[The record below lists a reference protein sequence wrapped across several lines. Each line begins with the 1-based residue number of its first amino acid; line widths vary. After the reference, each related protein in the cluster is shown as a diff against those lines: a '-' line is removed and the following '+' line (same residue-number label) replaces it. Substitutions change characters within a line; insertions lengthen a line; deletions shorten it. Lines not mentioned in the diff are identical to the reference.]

1 MKNENNAEEVS
12 SVTSAPKFIEREFKT
27 GDVTYKGR
35 IFTDSKEYVN
45 MLAVEHG
52 KTQKEVMNALV
63 EGYQALQMTRVAQG
77 WAKNG
82 KLTNNSVVEVTALY
96 GTRVSKWGDVA
107 KYVEQAKEV
116 IKKAISSGK
125 LVEADLNDEKI
136 KEVAAKIKIKMEA
149 IDNADLI

>member
-12 SVTSAPKFIEREFKT
+12 SVATALKFVEREFKT

-35 IFTDSKEYVN
+35 IYTDAKEYIN
-45 MLAVEHG
+45 MLAGEHG
-52 KTQKEVMNALV
+52 KSQKEVMNALI

-77 WAKNG
+77 LAKGG
-82 KLTNNSVVEVTALY
+82 KLTNNSVVAVTALY

-116 IKKAISSGK
+116 IKNAISSGK
-125 LVEADLNDEKI
+125 LVEADLNDDKI